1 MKINSKH
8 RVLSIILSV
17 LMVLS
22 IMPVAVFA
30 DDGTTSN
37 YVTLELTFGEN
48 VASEDVEAAKSIY
61 QNVRYADCSKANEA
75 YMSLYGITWEKG
87 YLDVTDNNA
96 PLR

>member
-37 YVTLELTFGEN
+37 YVTLELTMQLFL
-48 VASEDVEAAKSIY
+48 
-61 QNVRYADCSKANEA
+61 
-75 YMSLYGITWEKG
+75 YMVIRPSMAE
-87 YLDVTDNNA
+87 
-96 PLR
+96 PLPRA

>member
-37 YVTLELTFGEN
+37 YVTLELL
-48 VASEDVEAAKSIY
+48 VKML
-61 QNVRYADCSKANEA
+61 RLKMSKQL
-75 YMSLYGITWEKG
+75 SPFIRT
-87 YLDVTDNNA
+87 
-96 PLR
+96 

>member
-17 LMVLS
+17 LMALS
-22 IMPVAVFA
+22 LMPVAVFA

-48 VASEDVEAAKSIY
+48 VASEDVEAAKSI
-61 QNVRYADCSKANEA
+61 
-75 YMSLYGITWEKG
+75 
-87 YLDVTDNNA
+87 
-96 PLR
+96 